1 MRKGESG
8 VSLTVTFVSNYI
20 NHHQIPF
27 CEALRKQLG
36 SGFVFVQMEDMEEER
51 RRMGWE
57 DRSLELDWVIR
68 WKENRREA
76 EREIESCDLLL
87 AGWVPEIQELLAKR
101 LRVHRPVFQISE
113 RIYKDGQWKAISPRG
128 LISKYQAF
136 TRYRREPY
144 FLLCAGA
151 YVASD
156 YHLVGAF
163 PDKMYRWGYFPPL
176 EVYEEGK
183 PPIRHRG
190 GKDAAQLVW
199 AGRFVGFKHVEQVLF
214 LADRLQRDRRNFVL
228 HILGDAGIGNEKA
241 AEEAHRYV
249 TEHGLEDAVVFHGFC
264 TPEAVRDVMESSDI
278 FVFTSDHGEGWGAVL
293 NEAMNSG
300 CAPVANA
307 QAGAVPYLVQ
317 NGVNGYIYAD
327 GDFEDL
333 VAKTERLIDDTQLC
347 ERFAATSWRAVAA
360 CWNAEVAAKRFLAFG
375 EKALDYC
382 EERRRRL
389 AGGVRRENLNMEAL
403 NEELPVEGPMSLAPI
418 LRPFLQ
424 VPRMAPARKPS

>member
-68 WKENRREA
+68 WKENRKEA

-136 TRYRREPY
+136 TRYRRESY

-176 EVYEEGK
+176 AVYEEGK

-214 LADRLQRDRRNFVL
+214 LADRLQKDRRNFVL

-424 VPRMAPARKPS
+424 VPRMAPARKLS